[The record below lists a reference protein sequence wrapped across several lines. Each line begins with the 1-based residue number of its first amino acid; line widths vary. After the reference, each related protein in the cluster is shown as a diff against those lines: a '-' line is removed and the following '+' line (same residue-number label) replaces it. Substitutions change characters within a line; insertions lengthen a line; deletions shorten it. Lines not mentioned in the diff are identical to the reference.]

1 MAPTCPSSA
10 RARARASN
18 HQGVEA
24 PRPQVFTQKDTQRGI
39 KLQTTPRDGTEH
51 GEGESD
57 AQGTGIYRT
66 RRHHPGPAGDW
77 DAGQGR
83 QGRGAGVHMVE
94 ACRERKG
101 TLDGITLGTTGT

>member
-1 MAPTCPSSA
+1 MPPEIELIFI
-10 RARARASN
+10 
-18 HQGVEA
+18 VEKHN
-24 PRPQVFTQKDTQRGI
+24 TLITINCRGI

-57 AQGTGIYRT
+57 AKGTGIYRT
-66 RRHHPGPAGDW
+66 RRHHPGLAGDW